1 MVIGQL
7 SQFYFGR
14 FVTLASREVKLNFSF
29 AAKNYFYFFPERSS
43 HNKGLC
49 KVKKIP
55 KIPKKIGS
63 GWVGPGLIW
72 IKKNNW
78 KIVQK
83 QKFCVCTIC
92 SLLTACI
99 VNAIVLHKQRSR
111 KSTKPAMCV
120 WRLSLAHTIW
130 PNTNKKQDT
139 RGNRQYGRVCLLTL
153 RYSHIQMMDS
163 ILICRLI
170 IDKSTSICTWYN
182 VLVFCLDCMMWY
194 ACK

>member
-1 MVIGQL
+1 MG
-7 SQFYFGR
+7 G
-14 FVTLASREVKLNFSF
+14 SRSHLDKKKKLEN
-29 AAKNYFYFFPERSS
+29 R
-43 HNKGLC
+43 
-49 KVKKIP
+49 P
-55 KIPKKIGS
+55 KT
-63 GWVGPGLIW
+63 
-72 IKKNNW
+72 
-78 KIVQK
+78 
-83 QKFCVCTIC
+83 KFCVCTIR

-194 ACK
+194 ACKQHFIPYSVILWWGPFKCYVTQMGVGGCLIFWKKALRRCNVQCY